1 MPAQGP
7 IMIKCIVR
15 GVSTVDGDV
24 KKFSA
29 DAMPD
34 EVWSRISVAQ
44 DMAETA
50 QNTANTATSTAQTA
64 QSTANT
70 AKTTADAAM
79 PMTGG
84 NATGEISVV
93 RDTYKCTVGANKYA
107 AYGFKIS
114 YILNGVETEF
124 ACFTPDGIFFSTPA
138 HKATISPEK
147 IILGNDINNQICL
160 FNEETTDQSPT
171 SFTMRKKRISEGS
184 ASEIVITTDSEIQTT
199 AGNIEIEN
207 IGPTY
212 NTKGSGIILKS
223 DTLGSHKKFRI
234 SVDDSG
240 TISATEVTT

>member
-1 MPAQGP
+1 
-7 IMIKCIVR
+7 MIKCIVR

-50 QNTANTATSTAQTA
+50 QN
-64 QSTANT
+64 TANT

-147 IILGNDINNQICL
+147 IILGNDINNQIRL

-199 AGNIEIEN
+199 AGNIKIEN
-207 IGPTY
+207 IGPTN

>member
-1 MPAQGP
+1 MPSSKPQITKVVALG
-7 IMIKCIVR
+7 I
-15 GVSTVDGDV
+15 STMDGGV
-24 KKFSA
+24 KKFPESS
-29 DAMPD
+29 MPD
-34 EVWSRISVAQ
+34 EVWSRISVAR

-50 QNTANTATSTAQTA
+50 QNTAETAQSTANTA

-70 AKTTADAAM
+70 AKTKADAAM

-114 YILNGVETEF
+114 YIENGAETEH
-124 ACFTPDGIFFSTPA
+124 ACFAPGGIFFSEPS
-138 HKATISPEK
+138 HKATITPEE
-147 IILGNDINNQICL
+147 IRLGEDGNSRIRLSADNTNDRN
-160 FNEETTDQSPT
+160 PT
-171 SFTMRKKRISEGS
+171 KFTMSKKRISEGS
-184 ASEIVITTDSEIQTT
+184 AREITITTDSEIETT
-199 AGNIEIEN
+199 AGNIEIKN

-223 DTLGSHKKFRI
+223 DTPGSRKKFRI
-234 SVDDSG
+234 SVDDAG